1 MTNSDLTGIRIRRKG
16 RSFFAGALLFF
27 GIGVL
32 VLQPGWAPTAMTQE
46 QTVTLDVAIIEKSP
60 DAFGSLTKE
69 EFAVYEDGVKQ
80 QVISLAAQDSPFSLG
95 IAVDASGSMRG
106 QLPLIQKAAQ
116 AVISKMGSDD
126 EAFVVAFT
134 SGSEVMQDFTS
145 NQRDLANA
153 VDKIYA
159 NGGTSLLDAVVA
171 ASNYVHKNGKNRRK
185 AIMFITDGVDKGS
198 SIDEDKATTALIEN
212 QAQAYFVCVP
222 VEISRPFLGIKTAL
236 KPRPQLDRL
245 AKATGGQTF
254 YLRSAEESSPTAE
267 RFIGSLR
274 NQYEVTYASTNNK
287 EKDKLRKVRVV
298 VSPKDGR
305 QLDVVTRQGY
315 YGPGHKRVSEKLIDK
330 KKS

>member
-46 QTVTLDVAIIEKSP
+46 QTVTLDVAVIEKSP

>member
-1 MTNSDLTGIRIRRKG
+1 
-16 RSFFAGALLFF
+16 
-27 GIGVL
+27 
-32 VLQPGWAPTAMTQE
+32 
-46 QTVTLDVAIIEKSP
+46 
-60 DAFGSLTKE
+60 
-69 EFAVYEDGVKQ
+69 
-80 QVISLAAQDSPFSLG
+80 
-95 IAVDASGSMRG
+95 
-106 QLPLIQKAAQ
+106 LIQKAAQ
-116 AVISKMGSDD
+116 AVISQMGSDD

-145 NQRDLANA
+145 NQRNLANA
-153 VDKIYA
+153 VEKIYA

-171 ASNYVHKNGKNRRK
+171 ASGYVHKNGKNRRK

-198 SIDEDKATTALIEN
+198 TIDEDKATTALIEN

-222 VEISRPFLGIKTAL
+222 VEISRPFLGIKTSL

-245 AKATGGQTF
+245 ARATGGQSF
-254 YLRSAEESSPTAE
+254 YLGNAEESSSTAQ

-298 VSPKDGR
+298 VSPRDGR
-305 QLDVVTRQGY
+305 QLDVVTRRGY
-315 YGPGHKRVSEKLIDK
+315 FGPGHKRVSEKLIDK

>member
-1 MTNSDLTGIRIRRKG
+1 MTNSDLTGIRIRHKG

-27 GIGVL
+27 GIGAL

-106 QLPLIQKAAQ
+106 QLPAIQKAAQ
-116 AVISKMGSDD
+116 AVISQMGSDD

-145 NQRDLANA
+145 NQRNLANA
-153 VDKIYA
+153 VEKIYA

-171 ASNYVHKNGKNRRK
+171 ASGYVHKNGKNRRK

>member
-1 MTNSDLTGIRIRRKG
+1 MTNSELISIRTRRKG
-16 RSFFAGALLFF
+16 RSLFAGALIFF

-46 QTVTLDVAIIEKSP
+46 QTVTLDVAVIEKST

-80 QVISLAAQDSPFSLG
+80 QVIALAAQDSPFSLG

-116 AVISKMGSDD
+116 DVISQIGSDD

-134 SGSEVMQDFTS
+134 SGSEVMQDFTN
-145 NQRDLANA
+145 NQRDLADA
-153 VDKIYA
+153 VGKIYA
-159 NGGTSLLDAVVA
+159 NGATSLLDAVVA
-171 ASNYVHKNGKNRRK
+171 ASGYVHKKGKNRRK
-185 AIMFITDGVDKGS
+185 ALLFFTDGLDKGS
-198 SIDEDKATTALIEN
+198 TIDEDKTITALIEN
-212 QAQAYFVCVP
+212 HAQAYFVCVP
-222 VEISRPFLGIKTAL
+222 VEIDRPFLGTTTAL

-245 AKATGGQTF
+245 AKATGGRSF
-254 YLRSAEESSPTAE
+254 YLRNTEESSSTAE
-267 RFIGSLR
+267 RLVGSLR
-274 NQYEVTYASTNNK
+274 HQYEVTYASTNNK

-305 QLDVVTRQGY
+305 QLNVVTRQGY
-315 YGPGHKRVSEKLIDK
+315 YGPGHKRVSEQLIDK
-330 KKS
+330 KKG

>member
-46 QTVTLDVAIIEKSP
+46 QTVTLDVAVIEKSP

-106 QLPLIQKAAQ
+106 QLPMIQKAAQ

-153 VDKIYA
+153 VEKIYA
-159 NGGTSLLDAVVA
+159 IGGTSLLDAVVA
-171 ASNYVHKNGKNRRK
+171 ASGYVHKNGKNRRK
-185 AIMFITDGVDKGS
+185 ALMFITDGVDKGS
-198 SIDEDKATTALIEN
+198 TIDEDKATTALIEN

-222 VEISRPFLGIKTAL
+222 VEISRPFLGIKSSL

-245 AKATGGQTF
+245 ARATGGQSF
-254 YLRSAEESSPTAE
+254 YLGNAEESSSTAE

-274 NQYEVTYASTNNK
+274 NQYEITYASTNNK

-305 QLDVVTRQGY
+305 QLDVVTRRGY

>member
-1 MTNSDLTGIRIRRKG
+1 MTNSDLTGIRIRHKG

-27 GIGVL
+27 GIGAL

>member
-46 QTVTLDVAIIEKSP
+46 QTVTLDVAVIEKSP

-153 VDKIYA
+153 VEKIYA
-159 NGGTSLLDAVVA
+159 IGGTSLLDAVVA
-171 ASNYVHKNGKNRRK
+171 ASGYVHKNGKNRRK
-185 AIMFITDGVDKGS
+185 ALLFLTDGVETGS
-198 SIDEDKATTALIEN
+198 SIEEDKAITALIEN

-222 VEISRPFLGIKTAL
+222 VEISRPFLGIKTSQ
-236 KPRPQLDRL
+236 KPRPQLERL
-245 AKATGGQTF
+245 ARATGGQSF
-254 YLRSAEESSPTAE
+254 YLRNAEESSSTAE
-267 RFIGSLR
+267 WFIGSLR
-274 NQYEVTYASTNNK
+274 NQYEITYASTNTK

-305 QLDVVTRQGY
+305 QLDIVTRRGY

>member
-16 RSFFAGALLFF
+16 RSFFAGALFFF

-46 QTVTLDVAIIEKSP
+46 QTVTLDVAVIEKSP

-95 IAVDASGSMRG
+95 IAIDASGSMRG

-153 VDKIYA
+153 VEKIYA
-159 NGGTSLLDAVVA
+159 IGGTSLLDAVVA
-171 ASNYVHKNGKNRRK
+171 ASGYVHKNGKNRRK
-185 AIMFITDGVDKGS
+185 ALMFITDGVDKGS
-198 SIDEDKATTALIEN
+198 TIDEDKAITALIEN

-222 VEISRPFLGIKTAL
+222 VEISRPFLGIKTSL

-245 AKATGGQTF
+245 ARATGGQSF
-254 YLRSAEESSPTAE
+254 YLGNAEESSSTAE

-274 NQYEVTYASTNNK
+274 NQYEITYASTNNK

-305 QLDVVTRQGY
+305 QLDVVTRRGY

>member
-16 RSFFAGALLFF
+16 RSFFAGALFFF

-46 QTVTLDVAIIEKSP
+46 QTVTLDVAVIEQIP

-80 QVISLAAQDSPFSLG
+80 QVISLAAQDAPFSLG
-95 IAVDASGSMRG
+95 IAIDASGSMRG

-116 AVISKMGSDD
+116 DVISQMGSAD

-134 SGSEVMQDFTS
+134 AGSEVIQDFTS
-145 NQRDLANA
+145 NQRNLANA

-159 NGGTSLLDAVVA
+159 NGATSLLDAIVA
-171 ASNYVHKNGKNRRK
+171 ASGYAYKKGKNRRK
-185 AIMFITDGVDKGS
+185 ALLFITDGLEKGS
-198 SIDEDKATTALIEN
+198 SIDEDKAISALIEN

-222 VEISRPFLGIKTAL
+222 VEVSRPFSGIKTSL
-236 KPRPQLDRL
+236 KPREQLDRM
-245 AKATGGQTF
+245 ARATGGQSF
-254 YLRSAEESSPTAE
+254 YLRNAEESSPTAAKI
-267 RFIGSLR
+267 IGSLR
-274 NQYEVTYASTNNK
+274 HQYEITYASTNNK
-287 EKDKLRKVRVV
+287 QNDKLRKVRVV

-330 KKS
+330 KKG

>member
-1 MTNSDLTGIRIRRKG
+1 MTNSDLTGIRIRHKG

-27 GIGVL
+27 GIGAL

-69 EFAVYEDGVKQ
+69 EFAVFEDGVKQ

-116 AVISKMGSDD
+116 AVISQMGSDD

-145 NQRDLANA
+145 NQRNLANA
-153 VDKIYA
+153 VEKIYA

-171 ASNYVHKNGKNRRK
+171 ASGYVHKNGKNRRK

-198 SIDEDKATTALIEN
+198 TIDEDKATTALIEN

-222 VEISRPFLGIKTAL
+222 VEISRPFLGIKTSL

-245 AKATGGQTF
+245 ARATGGQSF
-254 YLRSAEESSPTAE
+254 YLGNAEESSSTAQ

-298 VSPKDGR
+298 VSPRDGR
-305 QLDVVTRQGY
+305 QLDVVTRRGY
-315 YGPGHKRVSEKLIDK
+315 FGPGHKRVSEKLIDK

>member
-16 RSFFAGALLFF
+16 RSFFTGGLLFF

-46 QTVTLDVAIIEKSP
+46 QTVTLDVAVIEKSP

-80 QVISLAAQDSPFSLG
+80 QVISLGAQDSPFSLG

-106 QLPLIQKAAQ
+106 QLPAIQKAAQ
-116 AVISKMGSDD
+116 AVISQMGSDD

-145 NQRDLANA
+145 NQRNLANA
-153 VDKIYA
+153 VEKIYA

-171 ASNYVHKNGKNRRK
+171 ASGYVHKIGKNRRK

-222 VEISRPFLGIKTAL
+222 VEISRPFLGIKTSL

-245 AKATGGQTF
+245 ARATGGQSF
-254 YLRSAEESSPTAE
+254 YLGNAEESSSTAQ

-305 QLDVVTRQGY
+305 QLDIVTRRGY
-315 YGPGHKRVSEKLIDK
+315 YGPGHKRVSEEVIGK

>member
-46 QTVTLDVAIIEKSP
+46 QTVTLDVAVIEKSP

-198 SIDEDKATTALIEN
+198 TIDEDKATTALIEN

-222 VEISRPFLGIKTAL
+222 VEISRPFLGIKTSL

-245 AKATGGQTF
+245 ARATGGQSF
-254 YLRSAEESSPTAE
+254 YLGNAEESSSTAQ

-298 VSPKDGR
+298 VSPRDGR
-305 QLDVVTRQGY
+305 QLDVVTRRGY
-315 YGPGHKRVSEKLIDK
+315 FGPGHKRVSEKLIDK

>member
-27 GIGVL
+27 GIGAL

-46 QTVTLDVAIIEKSP
+46 QTVTLDVAVIEKSP

-106 QLPLIQKAAQ
+106 QLPMIQKAAQ
-116 AVISKMGSDD
+116 AVISQMGSDD

-145 NQRDLANA
+145 NQRALANA
-153 VDKIYA
+153 VEKIYA

-171 ASNYVHKNGKNRRK
+171 ASGYVHKNGKNRRK
-185 AIMFITDGVDKGS
+185 AIMFITDGVDTGS
-198 SIDEDKATTALIEN
+198 SIEEDKATTALIEN

-222 VEISRPFLGIKTAL
+222 VEISRPFLGIKTSL

-245 AKATGGQTF
+245 ARATGGQSF
-254 YLRSAEESSPTAE
+254 YLGNAEESSSTAK

-287 EKDKLRKVRVV
+287 EKDKLRKLRVV

-305 QLDVVTRQGY
+305 QLDVVTRRGY
-315 YGPGHKRVSEKLIDK
+315 FGPGHKRVSEKLIDK

>member
-16 RSFFAGALLFF
+16 RSFFTGGLLFF

-46 QTVTLDVAIIEKSP
+46 QTVTLDVAVIEKSP

>member
-1 MTNSDLTGIRIRRKG
+1 MTNSDLTGIRIRHKG

-27 GIGVL
+27 GIGAL

-116 AVISKMGSDD
+116 AVISQMGSDD

-145 NQRDLANA
+145 NQRNLANA
-153 VDKIYA
+153 VEKIYA

-171 ASNYVHKNGKNRRK
+171 ASGYVHKNGKNRRK

-198 SIDEDKATTALIEN
+198 TIDEDKATTALIEN

-245 AKATGGQTF
+245 ARATGGQSF
-254 YLRSAEESSPTAE
+254 YLGNAEESSSTAQ

-298 VSPKDGR
+298 VSPRDGR
-305 QLDVVTRQGY
+305 QLDVVTRRGY
-315 YGPGHKRVSEKLIDK
+315 FGPGHKRVSEKLIDK

>member
-27 GIGVL
+27 GIGAL

-46 QTVTLDVAIIEKSP
+46 QTVTLDVAVIEKSP

-106 QLPLIQKAAQ
+106 QLPMIQKATQ
-116 AVISKMGSDD
+116 AVISQMGSDD

-153 VDKIYA
+153 VEKIYA

-171 ASNYVHKNGKNRRK
+171 ASGYVHKNGKNRRK
-185 AIMFITDGVDKGS
+185 ALMFITDGVDKGS
-198 SIDEDKATTALIEN
+198 TIDEDKATTALIEN
-212 QAQAYFVCVP
+212 QSQAYFVCVP
-222 VEISRPFLGIKTAL
+222 VEISRPFLGIKTSL

-245 AKATGGQTF
+245 ARATGGQSF
-254 YLRSAEESSPTAE
+254 YLGNAEESSSTAQ

-305 QLDVVTRQGY
+305 QLDVVTRRGY
-315 YGPGHKRVSEKLIDK
+315 FGPGHKRVSEKLIDK